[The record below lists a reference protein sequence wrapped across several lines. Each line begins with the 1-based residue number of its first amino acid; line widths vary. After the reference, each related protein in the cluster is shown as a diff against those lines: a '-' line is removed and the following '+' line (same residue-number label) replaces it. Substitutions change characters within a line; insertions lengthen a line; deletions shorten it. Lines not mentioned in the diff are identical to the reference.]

1 MIGKKKAL
9 FLAMAGMAA
18 IAFGAAC
25 TNGDDDEAQPANTSD
40 AAGSSTGGSSAL
52 TSLSGAQSVT
62 DVLGTP
68 QYAAATS
75 RSLSQAYG
83 SQSEGIFVSGTG
95 RVAVDPDLAILKL
108 GIDVQDES
116 VSAAHARAT
125 AAMIA
130 VSNAV
135 EGTGVEDRDIQTQR
149 FNIQPVYRWEEVIS
163 RTGKRTNEQVLD
175 GYRVT
180 NSIAVKVRD
189 LDSVSTV
196 IDDATV
202 AGGDDIRINGIS
214 FTIEDPTEARIQ
226 ARIEATQA
234 ALAHGQQIADAAG
247 VALGKPISLSE
258 SGLSQPQSPFNVRSE
273 LAFADSAGAPT
284 PIEAG
289 ELEIV
294 VTVSAVFAIP

>member
-1 MIGKKKAL
+1 
-9 FLAMAGMAA
+9 
-18 IAFGAAC
+18 
-25 TNGDDDEAQPANTSD
+25 
-40 AAGSSTGGSSAL
+40 
-52 TSLSGAQSVT
+52 VT

-68 QYAAATS
+68 QYAAATA
-75 RSLSQAYG
+75 RSLSQAAG

-95 RVAVDPDLAILKL
+95 RVAVDPDLAILLL

-125 AAMIA
+125 AAMTA

-135 EGTGVEDRDIQTQR
+135 KGAGVEDRDIQTQR
-149 FNIQPVYRWEEVIS
+149 FSIQPVYRWEEVIS
-163 RTGKRTNEQVLD
+163 RTGSRTNEQVLD

-196 IDDATV
+196 IDDAAV
-202 AGGDDIRINGIS
+202 AGGDDIRIDGIS
-214 FTIEDPTEARIQ
+214 FTIEDPTDARVQ
-226 ARIEATQA
+226 ARTEATQA
-234 ALAHGQQIADAAG
+234 AVAHAQQIADAAG

-258 SGLSQPQSPFNVRSE
+258 SRLSQPQSSFNGRAE
-273 LAFADSAGAPT
+273 LAFADSAAGPT